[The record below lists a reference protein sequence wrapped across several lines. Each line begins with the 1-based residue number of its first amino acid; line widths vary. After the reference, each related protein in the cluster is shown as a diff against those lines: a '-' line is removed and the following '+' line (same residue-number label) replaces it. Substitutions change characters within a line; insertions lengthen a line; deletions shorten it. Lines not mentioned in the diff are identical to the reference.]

1 LIVTPRRWADTVAGE
16 WEDIAAYAAG
26 TLTLDSDIVARYE
39 QAIAAYTGAP
49 HAAAISSG
57 RRGMRMIFEHLG
69 VGAGDE
75 VIVPAYTLDA
85 LIPLIQDLGAIPVTA
100 DADLRTMNM
109 TCESFE
115 RAITPR
121 TRAVLVLHAF
131 GAPAPM
137 TDIVA
142 LAESRGIAVVEDCA
156 HALGA
161 RHRGRHLGTL
171 GYAGFYSFEP
181 TKPIN
186 TYGGGIVVSA
196 DDALITKVRAY
207 NASLPEEL
215 GTFVTKAKT
224 VQREQLLFRS
234 GLAFPIL
241 AALSTP
247 GIRGPVNRLYRSR
260 QSVPSAAACYSRI
273 QAHLGLKKLDTLP
286 ARLERRNALA
296 AIYRGVLE
304 PAIPVQQIAEGDEST
319 WYFLTATLP
328 RPAKNVRARLL
339 WSGVDAAVEEEI
351 MDDCAAMLGQ
361 PCAPHAAALFLQNL
375 ALPLYDGMDEAAA
388 RRAANTLNRLIR

>member
-1 LIVTPRRWADTVAGE
+1 MIVIPRRWADTTANE
-16 WEDIAAYAAG
+16 WSDIDAYAAG
-26 TLTLDSDIVARYE
+26 RLKLGHDVVSHFERAVADYV
-39 QAIAAYTGAP
+39 GAP

-75 VIVPAYTLDA
+75 VVVPAYTLDA
-85 LIPLIQDLGAIPVTA
+85 LIPLIQDLGAVPVTA
-100 DADLRTMNM
+100 DVHARTMNV
-109 TCESFE
+109 TRQSIEHALSS
-115 RAITPR
+115 R
-121 TRAVLVLHAF
+121 TKALLVLHAF

-137 TDIVA
+137 TDILA
-142 LAESRGIAVVEDCA
+142 LAEERGIAVVEDCA

-161 RHRGRHLGTL
+161 THQGRALGTL

-181 TKPIN
+181 TKPVN
-186 TYGGGIVVSA
+186 TYGGGMVVSA
-196 DDALITKVRAY
+196 DEALIDKVRAY
-207 NASLPEEL
+207 NAAQTEDL

-224 VQREQLLFRS
+224 VQREQSLFRS

-247 GIRGPVNRLYRSR
+247 GIRGPVNALYRSR
-260 QSVPSAAACYSRI
+260 QSVPSGAAAFSRI
-273 QAHLGLKKLDTLP
+273 QAHLGLEKLDTLP
-286 ARLERRNALA
+286 HRLEARNRLA
-296 AIYRGVLE
+296 DLYRSLLG
-304 PAIPVQQIAEGDEST
+304 PDMPVQQVAEGDLST

-351 MDDCAAMLGQ
+351 MDDCAAMLHQGG
-361 PCAPHAAALFLQNL
+361 APQAARLFLHNL
-375 ALPLYDGMDEAAA
+375 VLPLYDGMTESDA
-388 RRAANTLNRLIR
+388 RRAAEKLKRLI